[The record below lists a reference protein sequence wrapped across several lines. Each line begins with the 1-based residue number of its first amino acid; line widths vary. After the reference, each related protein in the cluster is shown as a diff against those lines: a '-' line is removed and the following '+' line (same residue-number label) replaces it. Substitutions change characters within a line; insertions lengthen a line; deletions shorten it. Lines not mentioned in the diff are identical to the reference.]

1 MFCLDLSESAHPRHA
16 ARHRP
21 RRKKAPRAPRPK
33 PILTAYIEYV
43 LFLLLFHGLRALP
56 FALTFRLGGWL
67 GRLLYYLDRPHR
79 QVGMINLAIAF
90 PTKTPSERRAIL
102 REACTNLGR
111 MVVEF
116 CHLRSL
122 TRENVH
128 KYVTLADPEL
138 WRRLVAE
145 LSDKGALILT
155 GHFGNWEYLAYAH
168 ALYGYPVHIVHRPLR
183 NRLIDAFIIRE
194 REHCGTKILRKS
206 TAGFEVLRALKQ
218 KGLVVLPID
227 QNASG
232 RMAVFVDFFSRSAS
246 SSVGLATLALKSGVA
261 VVPAFLVREGAT
273 PRHRIVLSPP
283 VEPVRT
289 GNLERDLQ
297 ETTQKF
303 TRIFE
308 QMVAQYPDHWLW
320 LHKRWK
326 RRPEHEPP
334 VY

>member
-1 MFCLDLSESAHPRHA
+1 MGN
-16 ARHRP
+16 
-21 RRKKAPRAPRPK
+21 RKKPPRAPRPK
-33 PILTAYIEYV
+33 PALIAYTEYA
-43 LFLLLFHGLRALP
+43 LFLLFFYGLRALP
-56 FALTFRLGGWL
+56 FTFAFRLGGGL

-79 QVGMINLAIAF
+79 QVGMINLSIAF
-90 PTKTPSERRAIL
+90 PTKTLSERRAIL
-102 REACTNLGR
+102 KEAFANLGR
-111 MVVEF
+111 MTVEF

-122 TRENVH
+122 TKENIH
-128 KYVTLADPEL
+128 QYVTLADPEL

-168 ALYGYPVHIVHRPLR
+168 ALYGYPVHAIHRPLR
-183 NRLIDAFIIRE
+183 NRLIDSFIIRE
-194 REHCGTKILRKS
+194 RERCGTKILRKS
-206 TAGFEVLRALKQ
+206 TALNTSGFEVLRALKQ
-218 KGLVVLPID
+218 KGLVVLLID

-232 RMAVFVDFFSRSAS
+232 RMAVFVDFFSRPAS
-246 SSVGLATLALKSGVA
+246 SSIGLATLALKSGMA
-261 VVPAFLVREGAT
+261 VVPVFLLREERT
-273 PRHRIVLSPP
+273 PRHRIILFPP

-289 GNLERDLQ
+289 GNLEKDLQ

-326 RRPEHEPP
+326 RQPEHQPP